1 MTDAE
6 RSQRV
11 TRALKAGYR
20 LMMHGKPERHY
31 VARLVNGGPPIRI
44 TTDVASRSEAR
55 AALITLPLTDPSL

>member
-11 TRALKAGYR
+11 TRALNAGYR

-31 VARLVNGGPPIRI
+31 VARLVKGAKPLRV
-44 TTDVASRSEAR
+44 TSHFSSRSEAR
-55 AALITLPLTDPSL
+55 SALITLTLTDPSL